1 MFVLFIYSALLHKY
15 KIHLKLLIIP
25 SCLMGKKSP
34 PPSAKVPK

>member
-25 SCLMGKKSP
+25 SCLMKSP